1 MQLYRCANPVPH
13 TPNSLELYVAVA
25 KARPQ
30 QVLAVVIRDVSTAVA
45 KKVQTQSRKPTISEV
60 DFTALNDALGHVDGQ
75 DQAAKA
81 GIGGRKRDAAKK
93 LLRATS
99 GLDLTRLRA
108 HSLSEDS
115 DVSSSP
121 GSPQKQDSMDSM
133 DATSAVATSE
143 LPTSPTSSTG
153 KTHPESPKDA
163 HMTQEPISAIG
174 ATGSSSDP
182 LASLEDE
189 AREVEEEFQ
198 ELSATQAK
206 LLRRAAEWNERV
218 VRLSQELPAGVR
230 LLLFREPR
238 EVEQTLLQLVRDS
251 K

>member
-1 MQLYRCANPVPH
+1 VGCHLKIPATNALLLP
-13 TPNSLELYVAVA
+13 TSLELYVAVA

-45 KKVQTQSRKPTISEV
+45 KKVKTQSRKPTMSEV
-60 DFTALNDALGHVDGQ
+60 DLSALSDALGHVDGQ

-93 LLRATS
+93 LIRVAS
-99 GLDLTRLRA
+99 GIDLTRLRA

-115 DVSSSP
+115 ADSSSP
-121 GSPQKQDSMDSM
+121 GSPQRQDSLDS
-133 DATSAVATSE
+133 TSAVATSE
-143 LPTSPTSSTG
+143 LPSSPTSSTE
-153 KTHPESPKDA
+153 KTLPESSQELA
-163 HMTQEPISAIG
+163 ISQEPISAIG

-182 LASLEDE
+182 LTSLEDE

-198 ELSATQAK
+198 ELSATQTK

-238 EVEQTLLQLVRDS
+238 EVEETLLQLV
-251 K
+251 KENK